1 MVVFRERNNP
11 VKLFGKRLLLLGLF
25 VAALLMFPG
34 VWKVYTQERESR
46 MLRNEATQELSELQ
60 ERERRLRE
68 KTEALNTEYG
78 LETALREQFSL
89 ARQGEKLIV
98 IVDRSPT
105 ETETQERQDILH
117 WFERLL
123 NW

>member
-98 IVDRSPT
+98 IVDRSTT

-123 NW
+123 SW

>member
-1 MVVFRERNNP
+1 MVAFRERNNP

-98 IVDRSPT
+98 IVDRSTT

-117 WFERLL
+117 WFE
-123 NW
+123 

>member
-1 MVVFRERNNP
+1 MVAFRERNNP

-123 NW
+123 SW